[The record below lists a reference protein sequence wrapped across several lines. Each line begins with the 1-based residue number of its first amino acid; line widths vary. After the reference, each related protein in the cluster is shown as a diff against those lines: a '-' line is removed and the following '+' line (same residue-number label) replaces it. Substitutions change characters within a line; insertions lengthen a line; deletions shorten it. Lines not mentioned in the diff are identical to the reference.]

1 MSIIRKT
8 LTAAVVVATFGAVV
22 AASTAPAAAK
32 PFGFG
37 HGHGFGLGAGLFLG
51 AAIAATT
58 PQYGYGCYIAR
69 QQVYDDYGNYVGV
82 RRVRVCN

>member
-8 LTAAVVVATFGAVV
+8 LAAAVVVATFGAVV
-22 AASTAPAAAK
+22 AASTAADAK

-51 AAIAATT
+51 AAIAST